1 MECGTG
7 TPPAALFALIELK
20 KFAEISK
27 LVKFLQTLEL
37 HMLKTKFDFYKRL
50 NGKEA
55 PSAQDADQFALKV
68 LPYFAK
74 LNPIL
79 PEVILMRYGLKHK
92 KGMSYNKIGADYG
105 VTGDRIRQVLMK
117 GFLHYKYDKY
127 KPL

>member
-1 MECGTG
+1 M
-7 TPPAALFALIELK
+7 LL
-20 KFAEISK
+20 SK
-27 LVKFLQTLEL
+27 Y
-37 HMLKTKFDFYKRL
+37 DFYKRL

-55 PSAQDADQFALKV
+55 ASAQDVDQFASKV
-68 LPYFAK
+68 LPYFAR

-79 PEVILMRYGLKHK
+79 PEVIVLRYGIKFK
-92 KGMSYNKIGADYG
+92 KGLSYNAIGADYG